1 MQGTR
6 VSPRNTPRNGIALKY
21 LLAKAYMLTSRFKNS
36 LLTSSSPYLLL
47 PNFEILANL
56 MISHSLLLAHKD
68 DNFFPMCLLVVKIIF
83 HGNFHF
89 NPFSAS
95 LLTCVFLLYLYEFFI
110 YCGWYSF
117 DLYVG
122 WKHIFTICGAYFH
135 LCCFVYRHLKFLF
148 KSNLSLAS
156 FTLCTF

>member
-1 MQGTR
+1 MNLLSCMQGTR

-89 NPFSAS
+89 KS
-95 LLTCVFLLYLYEFFI
+95 FF
-110 YCGWYSF
+110 CFSF
-117 DLYVG
+117 DLCFSSLFVWVLYIL
-122 WKHIFTICGAYFH
+122 WMIFLWSLRRLKTYFH
-135 LCCFVYRHLKFLF
+135 NLWSLFSLVLLCIQTLKIFI
-148 KSNLSLAS
+148 
-156 FTLCTF
+156 